1 MKKGEL
7 LYFRELLR
15 NEMSQPS
22 YSSRSVKFRY
32 AVNRNLEKMDGEV
45 KSLSAIETQNAE
57 CLKEYNIE
65 RDALIQ
71 KHGKATAEGVSVS
84 PEDKESFEAFLKDM
98 EPLNEKYK
106 EAIEAHNKSMEEY
119 RKDILEGEDSETD
132 LYSICINDLPEDL
145 DEGLLRFLVHFNLI
159 KE

>member
-15 NEMSQPS
+15 NEMSKPS
-22 YSSRSVKFRY
+22 YTSRPVKFRY
-32 AVNRNLEKMDGEV
+32 AVNRNLEKMDGEI

-57 CLKEYNIE
+57 CLKEYNEE

-71 KHGKATAEGVSVS
+71 KYGKATAEGVSVS

-106 EAIEAHNKSMEEY
+106 EAIEAHNKKMEEY
-119 RKDILEGEDSETD
+119 RKDILEGEDSETV
-132 LYSICINDLPEDL
+132 LYSIYINDLPEDL

>member
-32 AVNRNLEKMDGEV
+32 AVNRNLQKMEGEI
-45 KSLSAIETQNAE
+45 KSLSAIEEQNAE
-57 CLKEYNIE
+57 CLKDYNIE
-65 RDALIQ
+65 RDNLI
-71 KHGKATAEGVSVS
+71 KKYGKDTANGISVS
-84 PEDKESFEAFLKDM
+84 PEDKETFDAFLKEM

-106 EAIEAHNKSMEEY
+106 EALEAHNTKMDEY

-132 LYSICINDLPEDL
+132 LYSICITDLPEDL
-145 DEGLLRFLVHFNLI
+145 DETLLRFLVHFNLI